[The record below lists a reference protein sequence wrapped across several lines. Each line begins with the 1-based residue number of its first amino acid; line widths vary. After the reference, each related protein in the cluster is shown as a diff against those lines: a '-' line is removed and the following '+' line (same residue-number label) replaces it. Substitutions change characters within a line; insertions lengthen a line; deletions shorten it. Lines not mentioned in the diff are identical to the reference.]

1 MSGAVHSERF
11 YFPFKHF
18 QNEAGALEVGPSFES
33 VCLWESE
40 AECQQTQVRR
50 FYTQMIFMCWMLM
63 LNSRKTGSVTKKKK
77 KVEDSRFLKHHH
89 KVAAVY
95 HKVWPNLMFVLFSI

>member
-11 YFPFKHF
+11 DFPFKHF

-33 VCLWESE
+33 ICLWESE

-63 LNSRKTGSVTKKKK
+63 LNSRKTGSVKKKK
-77 KVEDSRFLKHHH
+77 SWGQSVSQTSPQGGSSLPQSL
-89 KVAAVY
+89 A
-95 HKVWPNLMFVLFSI
+95 

>member
-11 YFPFKHF
+11 DFPFKHF

-33 VCLWESE
+33 ICLWESE

-63 LNSRKTGSVTKKKK
+63 LNSRKTGSVKKKK
-77 KVEDSRFLKHHH
+77 KSWGQSVSQTSPQGGSSLPQSL
-89 KVAAVY
+89 A
-95 HKVWPNLMFVLFSI
+95 

>member
-11 YFPFKHF
+11 DFPFKHF

-33 VCLWESE
+33 ICLWESE

-63 LNSRKTGSVTKKKK
+63 LNSRKTGSVKKKK
-77 KVEDSRFLKHHH
+77 KKLRTVG
-89 KVAAVY
+89 
-95 HKVWPNLMFVLFSI
+95 FSNITTRWQQFTTKFGLI

>member
-50 FYTQMIFMCWMLM
+50 FYMQMIFMCWMLM
-63 LNSRKTGSVTKKKK
+63 LNSRKTGSVKK
-77 KVEDSRFLKHHH
+77 KVEDSRFGFIPDVHHRRHMKTPNEKLK
-89 KVAAVY
+89 A
-95 HKVWPNLMFVLFSI
+95 LQI